1 MGLKT
6 HMLRLLPPKFGWQLR
21 GAARTG
27 GMAGQLRY
35 PCKTSPGVAERL
47 RYAGKVVCVTGGTR
61 GIGEAIVR
69 VFVHEG
75 AKVVFC
81 AQECE
86 RERGEAL
93 QRELEESGCP
103 GEARFVVCDV
113 AIEDDIKNL
122 ISVTINLYGCLDCL
136 VNNAAI
142 HPPYEETLNVTRE
155 NFSGVLRIN
164 AVGYLSAAKYALP
177 HLRKTNGNIINISS
191 IANIVAARDS
201 IAYVTSKGGV
211 TAMTKAMALDES
223 KCGVRVNC
231 ISPGNIWTPM
241 WQRLASESSDPEAL
255 IQRGCDESPLGRFG
269 TPEEVAR
276 VALFLA
282 SEATFSTGADFL
294 VTGGAELGMAPK
306 FIQDAEGV
314 KGRKQ

>member
-1 MGLKT
+1 
-6 HMLRLLPPKFGWQLR
+6 MLRLLPPKLGWQLG

-81 AQECE
+81 APECE

-122 ISVTINLYGCLDCL
+122 VSVTINLYGCLDCL
-136 VNNAAI
+136 VNNAGI
-142 HPPYEETLNVTRE
+142 FPGFQNTDDVTGEGFRTVLN
-155 NFSGVLRIN
+155 IN
-164 AVGYLSAAKYALP
+164 AIGYFLAAKYALP
-177 HLRKTNGNIINISS
+177 HLRKTKGNIVNISS
-191 IANIVAARDS
+191 LIAHIGYRNAV
-201 IAYVTSKGGV
+201 AYVTSKGGV

-231 ISPGNIWTPM
+231 ISAGNIWTPM
-241 WQRLASESSDPEAL
+241 WQSLANGTADPEAT
-255 IQRGCDESPLGRFG
+255 IQQGINEQPLGRMG
-269 TPEEVAR
+269 TPEEIAQAV
-276 VALFLA
+276 LFLA
-282 SEATFSTGADFL
+282 CEATFCTGADL
-294 VTGGAELGMAPK
+294 WITGGAELGMAPK
-306 FIQDAEGV
+306 SHQDATGGV
-314 KGRKQ
+314 KG